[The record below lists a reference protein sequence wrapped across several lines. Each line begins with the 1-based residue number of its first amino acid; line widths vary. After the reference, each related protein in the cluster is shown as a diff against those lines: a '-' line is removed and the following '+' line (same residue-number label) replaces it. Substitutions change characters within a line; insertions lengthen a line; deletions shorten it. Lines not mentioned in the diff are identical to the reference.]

1 MQLNANDWE
10 RSAFGG
16 WAKNAIDS
24 ERKEFAKLFIK
35 KHQSRSKTYA
45 TRRKSFATFF
55 YFILGQC

>member
-45 TRRKSFATFF
+45 TRRKSFV
-55 YFILGQC
+55 LK

>member
-16 WAKNAIDS
+16 WVKNAIDS

-35 KHQSRSKTYA
+35 KHQSRSKTFPAAVPLA
-45 TRRKSFATFF
+45 TCAA
-55 YFILGQC
+55 

>member
-10 RSAFGG
+10 RSAFGA
-16 WAKNAIDS
+16 WVKNAIDS

-45 TRRKSFATFF
+45 TRRKSYCNIF
-55 YFILGQC
+55 FILF